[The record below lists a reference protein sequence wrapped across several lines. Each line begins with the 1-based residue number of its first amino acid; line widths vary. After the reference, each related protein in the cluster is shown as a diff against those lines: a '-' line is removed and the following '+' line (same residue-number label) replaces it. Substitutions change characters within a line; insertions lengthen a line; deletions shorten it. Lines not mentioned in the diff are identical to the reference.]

1 MTKAES
7 TKLGARPSMEV
18 ISASRR
24 VDMVAG
30 YPDELATILQD
41 RFSPEEVHTVVIWT
55 KNATNLLVHAT
66 LRKVLLRF
74 EQLYVHY
81 SITGMGGTFLEP
93 GIPPTKEALAHLPG
107 VIELTRSP
115 ERVRLRFDPI
125 VHLRL
130 PEGQRYTNL
139 PHFAAIAAACAELG
153 VRDVSTSWL
162 QVYRKVASRLR
173 RAGIEPEEPS
183 AEVWAEEARQV
194 LEVAARFGLRVHGC
208 CVPGW
213 SPSRCIDGFLF
224 ARLHPRGLACSTRR
238 ATGQRPLCGCTESI
252 DIGWYKGC
260 VGGCLYCYAN
270 PRPIGKEK
278 ATQSLVLP

>member
-1 MTKAES
+1 MK
-7 TKLGARPSMEV
+7 V

-41 RFSPEEVHTVVIWT
+41 KFSPEEVHTVVIWT
-55 KNATNLLVHAT
+55 KNAANLLVHAP
-66 LRKVLLRF
+66 LRKVLSRF

-93 GIPPTKEALAHLPG
+93 GIPPTEEALAHLPG

-125 VHLRL
+125 VHLLL
-130 PEGQRYTNL
+130 PDGQRYTNL

-173 RAGIEPEEPS
+173 HAGIEPEEPS

-213 SPSRCIDGFLF
+213 SPSRCIDGFLLT
-224 ARLHPRGLACSTRR
+224 RLHPRGLACSTRR

-270 PRPIGKEK
+270 PRPVGKEK
-278 ATQSLVLP
+278 ATQSLILP

>member
-1 MTKAES
+1 MK
-7 TKLGARPSMEV
+7 V

-30 YPDELATILQD
+30 YPDELAHILET
-41 RFSPEEVHTVVIWT
+41 RFPPDQVHTVVIWT
-55 KNATNLLVHAT
+55 KNAANLLHHRR
-66 LRKVLLRF
+66 LRAVLSTF

-93 GIPPTKEALAHLPG
+93 GIPPTDATLAHLPG
-107 VIELTRSP
+107 VIALAGNP

-130 PEGQRYTNL
+130 PNGRRYTNL
-139 PHFAAIAAACAELG
+139 PLLHDIVERCSALG
-153 VRDVSTSWL
+153 IRDVSVSWMQL
-162 QVYRKVASRLR
+162 YNKVRTRLL
-173 RAGIEPEEPS
+173 RAGVEPEEVDL
-183 AEVWAEEARQV
+183 ATWQGEAQEVLQV
-194 LEVAARFGLRVHGC
+194 AGQHGMRVHGC

-213 SPSRCIDGFLF
+213 PRSRCIDGELLN
-224 ARLHPRGLACSTRR
+224 RLHPRGMQCSTRR
-238 ATGQRPLCGCTESI
+238 AKGQRPLCGCTESI

-270 PRPIGKEK
+270 PMQVTGRGTVPLE
-278 ATQSLVLP
+278 A